1 MQQILEII
9 PDLAIFIEPRDILAR
24 HKAGLLLILNE
35 LRLDSIL
42 DRFKCLKVALE
53 CFVDLTVSL
62 PQQRAH
68 VFVLLRR

>member
-1 MQQILEII
+1 
-9 PDLAIFIEPRDILAR
+9 
-24 HKAGLLLILNE
+24 
-35 LRLDSIL
+35 
-42 DRFKCLKVALE
+42 VALE